1 MIFDSADYYF
11 IDFQTDLPKE
21 AAGTRIGM
29 YLAWL
34 TLRGLGGEGVNDCLD
49 DLRARRISC
58 ADFLFDACDGK
69 FTADDVND
77 EGKAFTEH
85 YYTTQFNDDF
95 DKVFAVQ
102 FSRTGYALDDSCN
115 VPCHWHNYDRLA
127 LVLNRRLQEWRAQR
141 DQIQWPVLPAL
152 DSVYATVLRALQP
165 FMQANGFVH
174 DPVNEPEMAEPPS
187 PDRVGHLYCSAFP
200 GGNHWLLP
208 VVKSTPQG
216 AITLALTLA
225 SRVDTVAERIRDHG
239 LPEYF
244 NDTPESHLPYTALLR
259 LWQWLRGDP
268 ELLIEQD
275 DDGNTA
281 LVLRGPQGL
290 ARTVLLLAQRCETV
304 LGPLLDQLATVQG
317 LDAVRCTRP
326 LSESILYTDPYNRLP
341 LSTAEAANNPRILEL
356 CDELE
361 ALCSD
366 PQAPGGRFFYP
377 NLMAHI
383 NLVRERNTR
392 A

>member
-34 TLRGLGGEGVNDCLD
+34 TLRGLGGEGVNGYLG

-58 ADFLFDACDGK
+58 ADLLFDACDGK
-69 FTADDVND
+69 FGAQDVND
-77 EGKAFTEH
+77 EGLAFTEH
-85 YYTTQFNDDF
+85 YYAAQFNGDF
-95 DKVFAVQ
+95 DAVFAGQ
-102 FSRTGYALDDSCN
+102 FSRTGHDLDDSCSI
-115 VPCHWHNYDRLA
+115 PCSWHHFDRLA
-127 LVLNRRLQEWRAQR
+127 LVLNRRLLDWRALR
-141 DQIQWPVLPAL
+141 DQVAWPALPAL
-152 DSVYATVLRALQP
+152 DGVYAAVLRALQP
-165 FMQANGFVH
+165 FMQAKGFVH
-174 DPVNEPEMAEPPS
+174 DPVNEPDMTDAPS
-187 PDRVGHLYCSAFP
+187 PSRVGHLYCSDFA
-200 GGNHWLLP
+200 GGKHWLLI

-216 AITLALTLA
+216 AISLALTVA
-225 SRVDTVAERIRDHG
+225 SRLDAVAERIRDHG

-244 NDTPESHLPYTALLR
+244 NDTAESPLPYTALLR
-259 LWQWLRGDP
+259 LAQWLRGDP
-268 ELLIEQD
+268 DLLVEAD

-290 ARTVLLLAQRCETV
+290 AKTVLLLAQRCETL

-326 LSESILYTDPYNRLP
+326 LSESILYTEPFNRFV
-341 LSTAEAANNPRILEL
+341 LSTAEAAGNPRILQL

-361 ALCSD
+361 ALGSD
-366 PQAPGGRFFYP
+366 PQAPGSRMFYP

-383 NLVRERNTR
+383 RLVRERNG
-392 A
+392 AA